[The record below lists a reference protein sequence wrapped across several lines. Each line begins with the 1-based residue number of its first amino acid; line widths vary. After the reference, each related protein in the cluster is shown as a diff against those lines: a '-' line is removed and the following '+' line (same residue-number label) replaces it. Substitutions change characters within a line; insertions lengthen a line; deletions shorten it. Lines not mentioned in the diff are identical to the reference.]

1 MFWGVREKKE
11 SINKFL
17 QDNGMTAD
25 KISLSRKIFYRLSS
39 DINHKMLAFQI
50 NHSLTIKRNN
60 IIHDRF
66 LIIDDDIYSIGSSIK
81 DVGKKRFVM
90 TKIISIS
97 KQELLKNI

>member
-1 MFWGVREKKE
+1 MFLAAKKLNLFSFAFIKTSTFLREPTPTCLQTFMNHSE
-11 SINKFL
+11 SI
-17 QDNGMTAD
+17 TSPY
-25 KISLSRKIFYRLSS
+25 I
-39 DINHKMLAFQI
+39 
-50 NHSLTIKRNN
+50 
-60 IIHDRF
+60 